1 MDYQTTGQRET
12 HGDKC
17 IDLYSSKPKGWFK
30 EKAYKTAVDYDFEK
44 SKDSCTFAPKIND
57 PSQMQ
62 NLGDQNVD
70 AIRGVD
76 NTMDRMQKARQMQL
90 ERRLMTERGM
100 PAQMLA

>member
-1 MDYQTTGQRET
+1 
-12 HGDKC
+12 
-17 IDLYSSKPKGWFK
+17 
-30 EKAYKTAVDYDFEK
+30 
-44 SKDSCTFAPKIND
+44 
-57 PSQMQ
+57 MQ

-100 PAQMLA
+100 PAQMLAQLGRPDQTMNFGSSNNKFKTAFGSDGS